1 MRVSL
6 IWTGRVE
13 ERKIDGIEDRTPQQ
27 DESDIGLPLAN
38 AMTRMSLTGDPLA
51 RRLASIDRLWS
62 DGDGKLTISTR
73 RRVPM
78 PMSYLKSE
86 SDRRGRTPRRLRV
99 HILGA

>member
-13 ERKIDGIEDRTPQQ
+13 ERKIDGIEDRNPQQ

-78 PMSYLKSE
+78 PMSYLK
-86 SDRRGRTPRRLRV
+86 
-99 HILGA
+99 